1 MQHPRKATKQ
11 DKRVPRNATN
21 VELMKDSTN
30 HGILDTPTFIGKKA
44 KENIRNYAS
53 SQLDRTPRK
62 AADAGKNSEAEGPE
76 EE

>member
-53 SQLDRTPRK
+53 SQLD
-62 AADAGKNSEAEGPE
+62 
-76 EE
+76 